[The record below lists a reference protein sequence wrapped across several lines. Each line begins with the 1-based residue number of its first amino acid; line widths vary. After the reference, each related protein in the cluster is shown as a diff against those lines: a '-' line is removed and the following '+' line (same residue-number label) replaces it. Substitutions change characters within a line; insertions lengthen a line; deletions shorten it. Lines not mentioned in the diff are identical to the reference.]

1 MDKFLKGFVDVINVD
16 DLKELFSSK
25 RKLKVKWGADPSAP
39 DLHLGHTVVLRK
51 LKLLQDLGH
60 EIVFLIGDFTAMIG
74 DPTGKSKTRK
84 ELSEEEVKK
93 NAETYQEQVF
103 KILDRKKTTVVYNS
117 AWLNQ
122 LKARDM
128 VKLTAHYNVARML
141 ERDDFNKRFHNNIS
155 ISLHEFLYPLL
166 QGYDS
171 VALEADIEMGGTDQ
185 KFNLLVGRHLQK
197 EYGQKPQVVL
207 TMPILE
213 GLDGVQ
219 KMSKSLGNHV
229 GLTDSPNEMFGK
241 LMSIPD
247 SLIIRYFELIT
258 DIPENEIMNM
268 KKQIAE
274 DTVNPRDL
282 KVKLAKNI
290 VEIYHSKE
298 DADKAEEYFITAF
311 SQKDIPDDIP
321 ELRASDME
329 DTLLNIMSRTEPW
342 SARSKKEIKR
352 LFEQG
357 VFVNGEKIFDPFIKL
372 SDIDKKMQELNELNK
387 MIQNPNLRPMV
398 NTTSSDCINNTIKEL
413 TKMNAVIKS
422 GKNFLKIL
430 W

>member
-1 MDKFLKGFVDVINVD
+1 MESINKGFVDVINEE
-16 DLKELFSSK
+16 DLKELLLSK

-51 LKLLQDLGH
+51 LKIFQDMGH
-60 EIVFLIGDFTAMIG
+60 EIIFLIGDFTAMIG

-84 ELSEEEVKK
+84 ELSEEDVKR
-93 NAETYQEQVF
+93 NAETYQDQVF
-103 KILDRKKTTVVYNS
+103 KVLDRSKTTVVYNS
-117 AWLNQ
+117 SWLSK
-122 LKARDM
+122 LTAKDM
-128 VKLTAHYNVARML
+128 VKLTAKYNVARML
-141 ERDDFNKRFHNNIS
+141 ERDDFNKRFTNNVSIS
-155 ISLHEFLYPLL
+155 IHEFLYPLL

-247 SLIIRYFELIT
+247 ELIVRYFELLT
-258 DIPENEIMNM
+258 DVPASKIEDM
-268 KKQIAE
+268 KKQMK
-274 DTVNPRDL
+274 DGSVNPRDF
-282 KVKLAKNI
+282 KVDLGKTI
-290 VEIYHSKE
+290 VSIYHSKE

-311 SQKDIPDDIP
+311 RQKDIPDDIP
-321 ELRASDME
+321 ELNISKLE
-329 DTLLNIMSRTEPW
+329 EKTLMNIMKVAEIAPS
-342 SARSKKEIKR
+342 SKEIKR

-357 VFVNGEKIFDPFIKL
+357 AVSLDGEKATDPFFVLEK
-372 SDIDKKMQELNELNK
+372 DKE
-387 MIQNPNLRPMV
+387 V
-398 NTTSSDCINNTIKEL
+398 
-413 TKMNAVIKS
+413 VIKA
-422 GKNFLKIL
+422 GKRKFLKVL